1 MPKTDP
7 GPRNGRPAGKGHVI
21 LIGNDKMGSGPD
33 ELGSILIKGFL
44 SAVKETVP
52 LPAAMVFYNQGIQ
65 LAVEGSPVLNTL
77 NELEALGITMLVCG
91 TCLNY
96 FDKKE
101 SLRAGRVSN
110 MYEITE
116 TLTGASHIISP

>member
-1 MPKTDP
+1 MAETETFEA
-7 GPRNGRPAGKGHVI
+7 GRPSPKEGHVI
-21 LIGNDKMGSGPD
+21 LIKNDKMGFGPD

-44 SAVKETVP
+44 SAVRETAP
-52 LPAAMVFYNQGIQ
+52 RPGAIIFYNQGIH
-65 LAVEGSPVLNTL
+65 LAVEGSPVLETL
-77 NELEALGITMLVCG
+77 KALEEMGVRILVCG

-101 SLRAGRVSN
+101 SLRAGRISN

-116 TLTGASHIISP
+116 TLTRAPHIIAP